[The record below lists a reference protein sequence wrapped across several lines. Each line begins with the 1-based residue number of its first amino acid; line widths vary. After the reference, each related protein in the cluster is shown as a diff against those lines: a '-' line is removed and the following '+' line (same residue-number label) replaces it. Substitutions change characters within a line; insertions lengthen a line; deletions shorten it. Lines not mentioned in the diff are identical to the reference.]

1 MAMEDDLS
9 DLFQHINLGGMASG
23 AQVQKLAR
31 LCELSMLRQ
40 LNVIID
46 RRVKELSGE
55 MPSPSQFGDLNPFTI
70 LGVSMD
76 ASEEEV
82 KKAYRSK
89 AAKAH
94 PDKGGTD
101 LEMAKVNAA
110 YEVIRRVK
118 GWS

>member
-1 MAMEDDLS
+1 MGMEDDLGS
-9 DLFQHINLGGMASG
+9 LFQHINLGGMASG
-23 AQVQKLAR
+23 AQIQKLAR
-31 LCELSMLRQ
+31 LCELNVLQQ
-40 LNVIID
+40 LNAIINS
-46 RRVKELSGE
+46 RIKELSGE

-70 LGVSMD
+70 LGVSID

-82 KKAYRSK
+82 KKAYRRK

-94 PDKGGTD
+94 PDKGGSD

-110 YEVIRRVK
+110 YEVLRRVK